1 MNIDK
6 TLVVLSSLFYK
17 CRWLLLFSDL
27 QRILTKSRDYDEL
40 VHVWKSYRDAAG
52 KPIAGKYLRF
62 VELGNEAARI
72 NGKRLNRN
80 NIIYTV

>member
-6 TLVVLSSLFYK
+6 TLVVLSSFLYK
-17 CRWLLLFSDL
+17 YRWLLLFSDL

-52 KPIAGKYLRF
+52 KPIAEKYLRF

-72 NGKRLNRN
+72 NGKRLN
-80 NIIYTV
+80 

>member
-1 MNIDK
+1 MNIEK
-6 TLVVLSSLFYK
+6 TFVVLSSFLHKY
-17 CRWLLLFSDL
+17 RWLLLFSDL

-52 KPIAGKYLRF
+52 KPIAEKYLRF

-72 NGKRLNRN
+72 NGKRLN
-80 NIIYTV
+80 

>member
-1 MNIDK
+1 MSIDK
-6 TLVVLSSLFYK
+6 ILVVLSSFLYK
-17 CRWLLLFSDL
+17 YRWLLLFSDL

-52 KPIAGKYLRF
+52 KPIAEKYLRF

-72 NGKRLNRN
+72 NGKRLN
-80 NIIYTV
+80 